1 MCQLSAV
8 SCEVADN
15 LKCRQFVHLDIQI
28 IVRGPSRGHEL
39 KYYQQYLEHLYQQV
53 LYLYL

>member
-1 MCQLSAV
+1 MWCQLPA
-8 SCEVADN
+8 CEVPDH
-15 LKCRQFVHLDIQI
+15 LMCRQFVHLDIQI